1 MHICICRCIRIRM
14 YVCMCVYIY
23 THICISVSLSLSLY
37 IYIYNM
43 DVLAEALAHQRD
55 HDFVRDEAVLGL
67 RRVRYCSS
75 SLTGQALARGTL
87 RMSVIMLT

>member
-1 MHICICRCIRIRM
+1 M

-23 THICISVSLSLSLY
+23 IYIYTYMYLCISLSLYIY